1 MISTVCLCGDSK
13 LVDQLPPAIFLMGPT
28 ASGKT
33 DLAMALCDRLPC
45 DIISVDS
52 AMIYREMNIGTA
64 TPDAEFLSRYPHRL
78 VNILDPAE
86 SYSAADFRTD
96 ALREMAE
103 ITAAGRIPL
112 LVGGTMLYYQALLK
126 GLATLPQADQSIR
139 ERLVK
144 EAEQSGW
151 ETLHRRLQQVDPVAA
166 QRIHPNDPQRM
177 QRALEVYELT
187 GRSMTEL
194 WQEQESQRLPYHVTQ
209 LCVMPGERKT
219 LHERIEQRFHIM
231 LEQGFEAEVRAL
243 WERGDLN
250 LQMPSVRCVGY
261 RQMWEY
267 FEGVWDYPTMIEKGV
282 IATRQLAKRQV
293 TWLRSWDNLH
303 HFESADP
310 NLTNNALKLL
320 DGIII

>member
-1 MISTVCLCGDSK
+1 
-13 LVDQLPPAIFLMGPT
+13 MGPT

-33 DLAMALCDRLPC
+33 DLAMALYDKLPC

-52 AMIYREMNIGTA
+52 AMIYRDMNIGTA

-78 VNILDPAE
+78 VDILDPAE
-86 SYSAADFRTD
+86 SYSAADFRAD
-96 ALREMAE
+96 ALAQMAE

-112 LVGGTMLYYQALLK
+112 LVGGTMLYYQALVK
-126 GLATLPQADQSIR
+126 GLAQLPQADQTIR
-139 ERLVK
+139 DRLVA
-144 EAEQSGW
+144 EAEQHGW
-151 ETLHRRLQQVDPVAA
+151 AFLHQRLQQVDPVAA
-166 QRIHPNDPQRM
+166 KRIHPNDPQRM

-194 WQEQESQRLPYHVTQ
+194 WQEQEQQKLPYNLMQ
-209 LCVMPGERKT
+209 LCVMPPERKT
-219 LHERIEQRFHIM
+219 IHERIEKRFHIM
-231 LEQGFEAEVRAL
+231 LEQGFEDEVRAL
-243 WERGDLN
+243 WNRGDLD

-267 FEGVWDYPTMIEKGV
+267 FSGVWDYDTMVEKGI

-293 TWLRSWDNLH
+293 TWLRSWPDLH
-303 HFESADP
+303 TLASGDP

-320 DGIII
+320 ERIII

>member
-1 MISTVCLCGDSK
+1 MIKSQEKNSEF
-13 LVDQLPPAIFLMGPT
+13 PPAIFLMGPT

-33 DLAMALCDRLPC
+33 DLAMTLCDRLPC
-45 DIISVDS
+45 EIISVDS
-52 AMIYREMNIGTA
+52 AMIYRDMNIGTA

-78 VNILDPAE
+78 VDILDPAE

-103 ITAAGRIPL
+103 ISAAGRIPL

-126 GLATLPQADQSIR
+126 GLATLPQADQTIR
-139 ERLVK
+139 DRLVQ
-144 EAEQSGW
+144 EAEEHGW
-151 ETLHRRLQQVDPVAA
+151 EFLHQRLQKVDPAAA

-219 LHERIEQRFHIM
+219 LHQRIEQRFHLM
-231 LEQGFEAEVRAL
+231 LEQGFEAEVRSL

-267 FEGVWDYPTMIEKGV
+267 FDGVWDYPTMIEKGV

>member
-1 MISTVCLCGDSK
+1 M
-13 LVDQLPPAIFLMGPT
+13 VDQLPPAIFLMGPT

>member
-1 MISTVCLCGDSK
+1 
-13 LVDQLPPAIFLMGPT
+13 MGPT

-52 AMIYREMNIGTA
+52 AMIYRDMNIGTA
-64 TPDAEFLSRYPHRL
+64 TPDAAFLARYPHRL
-78 VNILDPAE
+78 VDILDPAE
-86 SYSAADFRTD
+86 SYSAADFRID

-126 GLATLPQADQSIR
+126 GLATLPPADQTIR
-139 ERLVK
+139 DCLVK
-144 EAEQSGW
+144 EAEQHGW
-151 ETLHRRLQQVDPVAA
+151 DYLHQRLQQVDPQAA

-177 QRALEVYELT
+177 QRALEVHQLT

-194 WQEQESQRLPYHVTQ
+194 WQEQEAQRLPYKVTQ
-209 LCVMPGERKT
+209 ICVMPAERKT
-219 LHERIEQRFHIM
+219 LHERIEKRFHIM

-243 WERGDLN
+243 WQRGDLN

-267 FEGVWDYPTMIEKGV
+267 FDGLWDYPTMIEKGV

-310 NLTNNALKLL
+310 NLTNNALKLF

>member
-1 MISTVCLCGDSK
+1 MNNQK
-13 LVDQLPPAIFLMGPT
+13 HPPAIFLMGPT

-33 DLAMALCDRLPC
+33 DLAMELYDRLPC
-45 DIISVDS
+45 EIISVDS
-52 AMIYREMNIGTA
+52 AMIYRGMDIGTA
-64 TPDAEFLSRYPHRL
+64 TPDADFLSRYPHKL
-78 VNILDPAE
+78 VDILDPAD

-96 ALREMAE
+96 ALREMAT
-103 ITAAGRIPL
+103 ITAAGKIPL

-126 GLATLPQADQSIR
+126 GLATLPQANQAIR
-139 ERLVK
+139 DRLIE
-144 EAEQSGW
+144 EAEVEGW
-151 ETLHRRLQQVDPVAA
+151 DGLHRRLQQVDPVAA
-166 QRIHPNDPQRM
+166 ERIHPNDPQRL

-194 WQEQESQRLPYHVTQ
+194 WQEQEKQQLPYDVRQ
-209 LCVMPGERKT
+209 ICVMPQERKT
-219 LHERIEQRFHIM
+219 IHERIEKRFQIM

-243 WERGDLN
+243 WNRGDLN

-267 FEGVWDYPTMIEKGV
+267 FEGTWNHPTMIEKSV
-282 IATRQLAKRQV
+282 IATRQLAKRQI
-293 TWLRSWDNLH
+293 TWLRSWENLH

>member
-1 MISTVCLCGDSK
+1 MSSIQ
-13 LVDQLPPAIFLMGPT
+13 QLPPAIFLMGPT

-33 DLAMALCDRLPC
+33 DLAMALYDRLPC
-45 DIISVDS
+45 EIISVDS

-64 TPDAEFLSRYPHRL
+64 TPEAEFLARYPHRL
-78 VNILDPAE
+78 VDILDPTE
-86 SYSAADFRTD
+86 SYSAADFRAD
-96 ALREMAE
+96 ALAQMAE
-103 ITAAGRIPL
+103 ISAAGKIPL

-126 GLATLPQADQSIR
+126 GLAQLPQADQTIR
-139 ERLVK
+139 DRLVQ
-144 EAEQSGW
+144 EAEQHGW
-151 ETLHRRLQQVDPVAA
+151 EFLHQRLQRVDPVAA

-194 WQEQESQRLPYHVTQ
+194 WQEQEQQRLPYNVAQ
-209 LCVMPGERKT
+209 LCVMPQERKT
-219 LHERIEQRFHIM
+219 LHERIEKRFHIM
-231 LEQGFEAEVRAL
+231 LEQGFEEEVRAL

-250 LQMPSVRCVGY
+250 LQMPSIRCVGY

-267 FEGVWDYPTMIEKGV
+267 FSGTWDYDTMVDKGI

-293 TWLRSWDNLH
+293 TWLRSWPDLNT
-303 HFESADP
+303 FSSTDT

>member
-1 MISTVCLCGDSK
+1 MSEQK
-13 LVDQLPPAIFLMGPT
+13 LPPAIFLMGPT

-33 DLAMALCDRLPC
+33 DLAMALCDHLPC

-52 AMIYREMNIGTA
+52 AMIYRDMNIGTA

-78 VNILDPAE
+78 VDILDPAE

-103 ITAAGRIPL
+103 ITAAGKIPL

-126 GLATLPQADQSIR
+126 GLATLPQADQAIR
-139 ERLVK
+139 DRLLQ
-144 EAEQSGW
+144 EAAEHGW
-151 ETLHRRLQQVDPVAA
+151 EYLHQRLQQVDPVAA

-187 GRSMTEL
+187 GRSMTEMWL
-194 WQEQESQRLPYHVTQ
+194 EQESQRLPYNVTQ
-209 LCVMPGERKT
+209 LCVMPGERKV
-219 LHERIEQRFHIM
+219 LHERIEKRFQIM
-231 LEQGFEAEVRAL
+231 LGQGFEEEVRAL

-267 FEGVWDYPTMIEKGV
+267 FEGRWDYPTMIEKSV

-293 TWLRSWDNLH
+293 TWLRSWDNLNN
-303 HFESADP
+303 FESADL
-310 NLTNNALKLL
+310 NLTKNALKLL

>member
-151 ETLHRRLQQVDPVAA
+151 EALHRRLQQVDPVAA

-250 LQMPSVRCVGY
+250 LQIPSVRCVGY

>member
-13 LVDQLPPAIFLMGPT
+13 LADQLPPAIFLMGPT

-151 ETLHRRLQQVDPVAA
+151 EALHQRLQQVDPVAA

-194 WQEQESQRLPYHVTQ
+194 WQEQESQRLPYRVTQ

>member
-1 MISTVCLCGDSK
+1 MA
-13 LVDQLPPAIFLMGPT
+13 DQLPPAIFLMGPT

-151 ETLHRRLQQVDPVAA
+151 EALHQRLQQVDPVAA

-194 WQEQESQRLPYHVTQ
+194 WQEQESQRLPYRVTQ

>member
-1 MISTVCLCGDSK
+1 MNNQK
-13 LVDQLPPAIFLMGPT
+13 HPPAIFLMGPT

-33 DLAMALCDRLPC
+33 DLAMELYDRLPC
-45 DIISVDS
+45 EIISVDS
-52 AMIYREMNIGTA
+52 AMIYRGMDIGTA
-64 TPDAEFLSRYPHRL
+64 TPDAAFLSRYPHKL
-78 VNILDPAE
+78 VDILDPAA
-86 SYSAADFRTD
+86 SYSAADFRAD

-103 ITAAGRIPL
+103 ISAAGKIPL

-126 GLATLPQADQSIR
+126 GLAILPQANQAIR
-139 ERLVK
+139 DRLTG
-144 EAEQSGW
+144 EAELHGW
-151 ETLHRRLQQVDPVAA
+151 DSLHKRLQQVDPVAA

-194 WQEQESQRLPYHVTQ
+194 WQEQEQQKLPYDVRQ
-209 LCVMPGERKT
+209 ICVMPQERKT
-219 LHERIEQRFHIM
+219 IHERIEKRFQIM
-231 LEQGFEAEVRAL
+231 LEQGFEEEVRGL
-243 WERGDLN
+243 WNRGDLN

-267 FEGVWDYPTMIEKGV
+267 FEGSWDYNTMIEKSV
-282 IATRQLAKRQV
+282 IATRQLAKRQI